1 MMRYEVREM
10 KPTKAHLPDDKN
22 FRITMVGKGVHKLM
36 HNMPKRVYFP
46 NLMYG

>member
-1 MMRYEVREM
+1 MREM